1 MKFKFDEKSSRIY
14 DFILF
19 PSAYFIKDIMEKENS
34 GLELELLREDYLLF
48 SNEIK
53 HDLEP
58 YKNEILKFYSKDLY
72 SDFEFV
78 DFLTR
83 AYPVM
88 GYEDEQD
95 YLSFISELPEEE
107 FNKKIIH
114 TILTYDDEDDESSE
128 DNDNITYNTGDTIKI
143 INDLKIDSNYKW
155 NLLMMIQNPKNYFN
169 EYRHFLNQLT
179 NLFNQSYNKHQEKI
193 KKVGDELVK
202 KLKDNPNKSFKEL
215 TYNSI
220 DYDFIEEEPCIIFV
234 SAIFPYT
241 LRLISDKN
249 QCKFIWGMYM
259 EESFS
264 LMNKLYED
272 RLAQRVKIF
281 KAFGDKTRYETIK
294 LIASGVSSVKEIA
307 KELDVSSAT
316 ISYHINEFLTSGII
330 SLNKKNRKSGYKI
343 DYERLNEVII
353 ALKEDLAFPK
363 E

>member
-1 MKFKFDEKSSRIY
+1 MNFKFDEKSSRIY

-19 PSAYFIKDIMEKENS
+19 PRAYFIKDNMEKEDN
-34 GLELELLREDYLLF
+34 GMDLELLREDYLIF
-48 SNEIK
+48 SKEVK

-58 YKNEILKFYSKDLY
+58 YKNQILKFYSKELY

-78 DFLTR
+78 DFLTKS
-83 AYPVM
+83 YPVE

-95 YLSFISELPEEE
+95 YLSYLAELPEEE

-114 TILTYDDEDDESSE
+114 TIVTYDNEDDENSKDK
-128 DNDNITYNTGDTIKI
+128 DNKTYNIADTIKL
-143 INDLKIDSNYKW
+143 INDLNIDSNYKW

-179 NLFNQSYNKHQEKI
+179 NLFNQSYNKHKEKI
-193 KKVGDELVK
+193 KKVGNELVK

-241 LRLISDKN
+241 LRLISAKN

-259 EESFS
+259 EESFR
-264 LMNKLYED
+264 LMNKFYED

-281 KAFGDKTRYETIK
+281 KALGDKTRYETIK
-294 LIASGVSSVKEIA
+294 LIASGLSSVKEIA
-307 KELDVSSAT
+307 KKLDVSSAT
-316 ISYHINEFLTSGII
+316 ISYHINEFLTCGII

-343 DYERLNEVII
+343 DYERLNEVIL